1 MALVCSDLA
10 RERCCARRGGLG
22 AALAHQGLIS
32 TDGYNIGF
40 LSLVILMN
48 HA

>member
-1 MALVCSDLA
+1 MAVVFSDLA
-10 RERCCARRGGLG
+10 LERYRARSGGLG
-22 AALAHQGLIS
+22 TALAHQGLIS

-40 LSLVILMN
+40 LSLVIPMN

>member
-10 RERCCARRGGLG
+10 FERCSAHPGGLG
-22 AALAHQGLIS
+22 TALAHQGLIS

-40 LSLVILMN
+40 FSLVILMN